1 MAASHSKPWFSAYP
15 AAALIAVLVASLA
28 LARTA
33 APPASEVKF
42 EFTGGLELD
51 LKTKMQTA
59 YGVRFTYQDMVLVAA
74 EARGENLPSS
84 GDKASTVR
92 NGSST
97 FTGDVMITTA
107 RSQLRAH
114 SAEVLFRDGRISS
127 AVLTGADGGA
137 PATFEYKLE
146 DSDDVIRGRAQ
157 AIEYDVT
164 KETVH
169 LKNKVWL
176 AHPNGELNGES
187 IIYDIRNEKLRADKP
202 GSGRVQPHTSAKEQK
217 PPAP

>member
-1 MAASHSKPWFSAYP
+1 MAASSSKPWFSLYP
-15 AAALIAVLVASLA
+15 AAALTAALAGSLA
-28 LARTA
+28 LARNA

-97 FTGDVMITTA
+97 FIDVTITTA

-146 DSDDVIRGRAQ
+146 DSDELIRGRAQ
-157 AIEYDVT
+157 SIEYDVT